1 MPRKISNLFDI
12 QRGAILKA
20 QGKTFLQ
27 IAIALTEDNLN
38 KMTLPDEVRET
49 VLNFNKERTQ
59 NDTLTSILKKTNK
72 LHTLDTVTQQELH
85 DKIVGKGR
93 IMHLS
98 KTPDGRNTKQT
109 IRKLQKHS
117 FWRKTHDNSF
127 IELSRDAATRP
138 LFYEKDR

>member
-98 KTPDGRNTKQT
+98 KTPDWKEYETDYK
-109 IRKLQKHS
+109 
-117 FWRKTHDNSF
+117 KTAKTQFLEEN
-127 IELSRDAATRP
+127 A
-138 LFYEKDR
+138 